1 MDSAANRLWKKDGER
16 AKKEGRWGG
25 QQLANS
31 QPDYKTSYKTKATS
45 TNDQLARPYT
55 TDELCHSISLSP
67 AYPSVSRFSSIDFFK
82 VRPAGPEHARLNKR
96 CLLAEF
102 GNFFPSPRFFYSP
115 FFFLLLFHLLFFVLL
130 LSYSFGFSC
139 STFPGRLSPSEW
151 NIQRDHSHSW
161 RISLFRS
168 LSLYIGCFGILYLC
182 VARGVGVRPRRRKEM
197 LTNVYTLVG
206 VLCWKVLIVS
216 QEFWDFN

>member
-1 MDSAANRLWKKDGER
+1 MDSTANRLWKKDGER

-115 FFFLLLFHLLFFVLL
+115 FFFLLLFHLLFFCPSSVVLIRFFL
-130 LSYSFGFSC
+130 FNISWPVITERMKYSTWPLAQLENFS
-139 STFPGRLSPSEW
+139 FPFFVAMYRLFQ
-151 NIQRDHSHSW
+151 NIILMRSW
-161 RISLFRS
+161 RR
-168 LSLYIGCFGILYLC
+168 GCTSEKEKGNVDKRIYTGRCIMLEGIDCFAGIL
-182 VARGVGVRPRRRKEM
+182 R
-197 LTNVYTLVG
+197 
-206 VLCWKVLIVS
+206 
-216 QEFWDFN
+216 F

>member
-1 MDSAANRLWKKDGER
+1 MDSTANRLWKKDGER

-96 CLLAEF
+96 CLFAEF

-115 FFFLLLFHLLFFVLL
+115 FFFPLLFHLLFLF
-130 LSYSFGFSC
+130 FSC
-139 STFPGRLSPSEW
+139 RT
-151 NIQRDHSHSW
+151 HSVFLVQHFLAGYH
-161 RISLFRS
+161 RANEIFNVTTRTAGEFLFS
-168 LSLYIGCFGILYLC
+168 
-182 VARGVGVRPRRRKEM
+182 
-197 LTNVYTLVG
+197 
-206 VLCWKVLIVS
+206 VLCRCV
-216 QEFWDFN
+216 